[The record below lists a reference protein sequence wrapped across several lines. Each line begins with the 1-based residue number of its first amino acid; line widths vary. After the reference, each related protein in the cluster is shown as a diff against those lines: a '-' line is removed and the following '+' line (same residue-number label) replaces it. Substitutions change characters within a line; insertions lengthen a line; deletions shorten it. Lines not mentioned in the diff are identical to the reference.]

1 MGRIKTTMVKSITLK
16 LLKESPERFEKD
28 FSKNKEVVKE
38 LVNAKSKKIENIIA
52 GYMTR
57 LSRTKK

>member
-1 MGRIKTTMVKSITLK
+1 MVKSITLK